1 MNTDTVR
8 PLEAGE
14 LGLKLFLMKLV
25 LKWNP
30 YTYLWKVSISQA
42 AVCCFMIP
50 LSKFKKKNPS
60 VIALKA
66 EKRSSRYV

>member
-1 MNTDTVR
+1 MKLGEVVLHLHQVLLNSDEKQKRFKLLYKTYLMDTDTVR

-30 YTYLWKVSISQA
+30 YTYL
-42 AVCCFMIP
+42 
-50 LSKFKKKNPS
+50 
-60 VIALKA
+60 
-66 EKRSSRYV
+66 